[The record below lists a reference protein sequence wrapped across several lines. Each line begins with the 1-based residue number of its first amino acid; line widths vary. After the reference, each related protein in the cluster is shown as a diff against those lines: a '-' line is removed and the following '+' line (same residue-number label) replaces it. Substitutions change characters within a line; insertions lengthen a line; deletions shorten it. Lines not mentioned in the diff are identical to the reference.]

1 MRIWYTRPNWLF
13 KTCVIDLSNLCFNV
27 FVNKSSIKIST
38 CLLVFHSSKNHNSR
52 ECVAE
57 YGFPFW
63 IFNLS
68 FCTMSEGK
76 YCLLSKAFSP
86 AFSTSIHFTRSY
98 SNEHFVYGRH
108 LAWSVKYFN
117 LSILLLCQQL
127 TNSVSKRIPLIL
139 IFSFGLYAV
148 YRCRWQQLI
157 FFRCP
162 LFYYMSIAF
171 RCARCSYVRM
181 TVY

>member
-1 MRIWYTRPNWLF
+1 MCLWINPQLKF
-13 KTCVIDLSNLCFNV
+13 
-27 FVNKSSIKIST
+27 
-38 CLLVFHSSKNHNSR
+38 LLVFSFFTHQKIIIVENVWLNMVSHFEYLISPFVQCTKENIVCCRKLSR
-52 ECVAE
+52 
-57 YGFPFW
+57 
-63 IFNLS
+63 
-68 FCTMSEGK
+68 
-76 YCLLSKAFSP
+76 LLSQLP
-86 AFSTSIHFTRSY
+86 FTLHVAIQT
-98 SNEHFVYGRH
+98 NILCTVGRH